1 MASIFKILGTI
12 GNFGTLI
19 YYFLVLSGVIMLG
32 VVAAALL
39 GITNPVIWLIE
50 LIEWIVYWLW
60 ETATGID
67 LY

>member
-1 MASIFKILGTI
+1 MASIFKIFGTI
-12 GNFGTLI
+12 GNLSTLI
-19 YYFLVLSGVIMLG
+19 YYFLVLSGVVMMG
-32 VVAAALL
+32 VIAAALL